1 MIYHF
6 NELYNNNI
14 VIKEIYLMVR
24 ALCYINPEYVLFC
37 LEKLKALH
45 NAPEI
50 KDFIEYYKKTY
61 AYDEASMLSSNYF
74 DRNKL
79 RTNNIAEGNNNKLY
93 NLFNKKPKSI
103 RLLFELRYEEAYY
116 KSLFEK
122 INGGEYIGHKKRK
135 KSFDRQLYI
144 DKAHKAVKDILLL
157 NDENGCENKIVDIW
171 FNCLKDLSMFEYD
184 ILFG

>member
-1 MIYHF
+1 MI
-6 NELYNNNI
+6 
-14 VIKEIYLMVR
+14 R
-24 ALCYINPEYVLFC
+24 ALCYINPDYVLFC

-61 AYDEASMLSSNYF
+61 AYDKASILRSNYF
-74 DRNKL
+74 DRNKH
-79 RTNNIAEGNNNKLY
+79 RTNNVAEGNNNKLN
-93 NLFNKKPKSI
+93 NLFNKKPTTI

-122 INGGEYIGHKKRK
+122 INGGEYFGHKKRK

-144 DKAHKAVKDILLL
+144 DKANKAVKDILLL
-157 NDENGCENKIVDIW
+157 NDENECENKIGDIW
-171 FNCLKDLSMFEYD
+171 FNCLKDLSMFEHD